1 MHLHGLRRHGQARR
15 HPPLP
20 RVAMEVGIGPGWI
33 WWMDAEGWVVLCVVG
48 NLHVGDVGARYRT
61 STQYVRILRISRSR
75 QLENSS
81 IYQ

>member
-1 MHLHGLRRHGQARR
+1 MVF
-15 HPPLP
+15 
-20 RVAMEVGIGPGWI
+20 VAMGRLVAILHCLVWQRRLEQGGV
-33 WWMDAEGWVVLCVVG
+33 DAKGWVVLCVVG

-61 STQYVRILRISRSR
+61 SIQYVRIWRISRSR